1 MGARDAAGKISRTSC
16 ERSEKSLLMVLTVA
30 ISAETV
36 VLFAT
41 NAKTTLSA
49 PLMSSTDE
57 NSTDGTSSLPSRSV
71 KNGAAKV
78 AEAEAEED
86 PEADL
91 LVAREADRALDLGAV
106 TEVALVIVRETA
118 LDRGTTNHETDRRIA
133 KIPARDHDQRAPRE
147 TRALDRADDI
157 SRLLHPTFSSTVYSP
172 A

>member
-16 ERSEKSLLMVLTVA
+16 ERSEKSLMVMLTVA

-91 LVAREADRALDLGAV
+91 LVAREADRDLQDDAP
-106 TEVALVIVRETA
+106 
-118 LDRGTTNHETDRRIA
+118 DRGTTNHETDRRIA

-157 SRLLHPTFSSTVYSP
+157 SRLLHPNYSSTVYSP

>member
-16 ERSEKSLLMVLTVA
+16 ERSEKSLMVMLTVA

-36 VLFAT
+36 VVFAT

-78 AEAEAEED
+78 AEAEADDD
-86 PEADL
+86 P
-91 LVAREADRALDLGAV
+91 DRALDQGAV

-147 TRALDRADDI
+147 TRALDRTDDI

>member
-16 ERSEKSLLMVLTVA
+16 ERSEKSLMVMLTVA

-57 NSTDGTSSLPSRSV
+57 NSTDGMSSLPSRSV

-91 LVAREADRALDLGAV
+91 LVAREADRDLQ
-106 TEVALVIVRETA
+106 
-118 LDRGTTNHETDRRIA
+118 DDD
-133 KIPARDHDQRAPRE
+133 PDRDHDQRAPRE

-157 SRLLHPTFSSTVYSP
+157 SRLLHPTFSSTVYS
-172 A
+172 

>member
-16 ERSEKSLLMVLTVA
+16 ERSEKSLMVMLTVA

-57 NSTDGTSSLPSRSV
+57 NSTDGTSSLPSRAV

-91 LVAREADRALDLGAV
+91 LVAREADRDLQDDDPD
-106 TEVALVIVRETA
+106 RA

-147 TRALDRADDI
+147 TRAL
-157 SRLLHPTFSSTVYSP
+157 
-172 A
+172 

>member
-16 ERSEKSLLMVLTVA
+16 ERSEKSLMVMLTVA

-57 NSTDGTSSLPSRSV
+57 NSTDGTSSLPSRAA
-71 KNGAAKV
+71 KNGAAKL

-91 LVAREADRALDLGAV
+91 LVAREADRDLQDDDPDRALDQGAV

-147 TRALDRADDI
+147 TRA
-157 SRLLHPTFSSTVYSP
+157 
-172 A
+172 

>member
-1 MGARDAAGKISRTSC
+1 
-16 ERSEKSLLMVLTVA
+16 MVMLTVA
-30 ISAETV
+30 ISAEIV

-91 LVAREADRALDLGAV
+91 LVAREADRDLQDDDPDRALDLGAV

-157 SRLLHPTFSSTVYSP
+157 SRLLHPTYSSTVYSP

>member
-1 MGARDAAGKISRTSC
+1 
-16 ERSEKSLLMVLTVA
+16 
-30 ISAETV
+30 
-36 VLFAT
+36 
-41 NAKTTLSA
+41 
-49 PLMSSTDE
+49 
-57 NSTDGTSSLPSRSV
+57 V

-91 LVAREADRALDLGAV
+91 LVAREADRDLQDDDPDRALDLGAV

-157 SRLLHPTFSSTVYSP
+157 SRLLHPTYSSTVYSP